1 MSTVKEKKDIKGY
14 LADLFQNNRDLI
26 DSGSSPPLNRH
37 REKALSL
44 FRKLGLP
51 SRKSENYRYAPLGD
65 LFEKEFAH
73 SFNVKKVSFN
83 IHDIFKCDIPDLDT
97 NLILL
102 VNGKYYNSENPLRE
116 IDGGIVVGSMAKAAT
131 EMPEIFEKYYNSMA
145 GDTGDGLVAMNTA
158 FAQDGVFIY
167 IPKGSVLKKPL
178 QVVNIMIHETDLMA
192 QHRNLIIAEE
202 NSSARVVVCDHTLSA
217 NSFLS
222 NNVTEI
228 FAAPRAYFS
237 MCKIQNEHNGSAQVS
252 HTFVKQQRES
262 NVFTNTIS
270 LHGGFIRNNVFA
282 RLDDEGCENHT
293 LGLYLTDKK
302 QYIDNYVKIDHAQ
315 PGCHSNQLF
324 KGVLDDQAS
333 GSFNGIILVRE
344 NAQKTNAYQAN
355 NNILLTD
362 DARIN
367 SRPQLEIYADDV
379 KCSHGST
386 VGQLDQ
392 NALFYMRSRG
402 IPERE
407 ARLLLMYAFAY
418 EVIGRI
424 DVKPL
429 RNRIDD
435 LVNKRLRGELSRC
448 NNCVMSCG

>member
-1 MSTVKEKKDIKGY
+1 MSAVKDKKDIKG
-14 LADLFQNNRDLI
+14 DFITIFRENRDRI
-26 DSGSSPPLNRH
+26 DSGSAPLMNRF
-37 REKALSL
+37 RGEALEH
-44 FRKLGLP
+44 FRQLGLP
-51 SRKSENYRYAPLGD
+51 SDKSEDYRYARIESLFDKD
-65 LFEKEFAH
+65 LAH
-73 SFNVKKVSFN
+73 SFSVNKVSFN
-83 IHDIFKCDIPDLDT
+83 ILDIFNCDIPDLDT

-102 VNGKYYNSENPLRE
+102 VNGKYYNPKKPLIE
-116 IDGGIVVGSMAKAAT
+116 LEGGIIAGSMAEAAAK
-131 EMPEIFEKYYNSMA
+131 MPDLVGKYYNSMA
-145 GDTGDGLVAMNTA
+145 GESDDGLVAMNTA
-158 FAQDGVFIY
+158 FSQDGVFIY
-167 IPKGSVLKKPL
+167 MPEGAVLKKPL

-192 QHRNLIIAEE
+192 QHRSLIIAEE
-202 NSSARVVVCDHTLSA
+202 NSSAKLVVCDHTLSA
-217 NSFLS
+217 SSFLTNS
-222 NNVTEI
+222 VTEI
-228 FAAPRAYFS
+228 HAAAGANFS
-237 MCKIQNEHNGSAQVS
+237 LSKIQNEHNGSAQIS
-252 HTFVKQQRES
+252 HTFIKQKKES
-262 NVFTNTIS
+262 SVFTNTIS
-270 LHGGFIRNNVFA
+270 LHGGFIRNNISA
-282 RLDDEGCENHT
+282 RLDEEGCENNA

-302 QYIDNYVKIDHAQ
+302 QYIDNFVRIDHAM
-315 PGCHSNQLF
+315 PGCQSNQLF

-386 VGQLDQ
+386 VGQLDD

-407 ARLLLMYAFAY
+407 ARLMMMYAFAY

-429 RNRIDD
+429 RKRIDD

-448 NNCVMSCG
+448 NNCAMNCG